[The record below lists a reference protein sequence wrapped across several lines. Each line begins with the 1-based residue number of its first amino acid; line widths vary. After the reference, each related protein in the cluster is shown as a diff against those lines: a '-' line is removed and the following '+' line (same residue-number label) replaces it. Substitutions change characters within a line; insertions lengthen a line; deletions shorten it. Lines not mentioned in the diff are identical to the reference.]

1 MPLWLWKRQ
10 FRWQVAQTPK
20 KEQEDGLKG
29 LGNTA
34 NCKTFIR
41 KSVSAEKGASENG
54 EEGHLKVIAGL
65 EKRLRLK
72 EISAEGKSK
81 GILIQTQ
88 NWYGK

>member
-1 MPLWLWKRQ
+1 M
-10 FRWQVAQTPK
+10 AQTPK
-20 KEQEDGLKG
+20 REQEDGLKG

-34 NCKTFIR
+34 SCKTSIR
-41 KSVSAEKGASENG
+41 KSVSAEKGTCENG

-72 EISAEGKSK
+72 EISAEGRSK
-81 GILIQTQ
+81 GTLIQTQ